1 MIYGIKKHDRIFMNT
16 KRYYEH
22 EIERGAKEAGVKRIR
37 LHDLRHS
44 HVSLLIHKG
53 YQAVEIGKRVGHTS
67 EEITFRYAHMFP
79 LKQHEMVDSLD
90 KELEV
95 MFDE

>member
-1 MIYGIKKHDRIFMNT
+1 MNKIYKPTDDERLFYKSAA
-16 KRYYEH
+16 YYER
-22 EIERGAKEAGVKRIR
+22 EIKRGAKQAELKQIVVHG
-37 LHDLRHS
+37 LRHS

-79 LKQHEMVDSLD
+79 LKQHEMVDVLH
-90 KELEV
+90 
-95 MFDE
+95 MTY

>member
-1 MIYGIKKHDRIFMNT
+1 MNKIYKLTDDERLFYKSAA
-16 KRYYEH
+16 YYER
-22 EIERGAKEAGVKRIR
+22 EIKRGAKQAELKQIVFHG
-37 LHDLRHS
+37 LRHS

-79 LKQHEMVDSLD
+79 LKQHEMVDVLH
-90 KELEV
+90 
-95 MFDE
+95 MTY